1 MNQQNKI
8 DVLNALHILI
18 ANNVITENSYS
29 SRYKGFV
36 AELDFLPWMRKNRP
50 TVPLFTGGYFLPTV
64 KNDDSLRFPIYFTIC
79 NSLPDEY
86 IEIYKKIALV
96 PCKSMYFIQ
105 WDNSIPVNEW
115 PQIDIMNVQY
125 PIPIPSLVCYEF
137 SVKDNSFKQVQFITF
152 TNNFIS
158 KTPSRN
164 ANAITSQAFNAAIN
178 MILPFEYNDILS
190 LYVQRLIFDG
200 YIGYAKVK
208 GTPSDIDSIIFSES
222 LKSYSLIE
230 IKDKDLSKRYPQG
243 FGMDLRRIDTL
254 LRLSEITGW
263 PTYYLVRHINNQH
276 ERKFLGWKIIS
287 IEKFNSK
294 LASPVIQGGSGMGIP
309 NGQYPTRIC
318 PFKEF
323 KPLE

>member
-8 DVLNALHILI
+8 DLLNALHILI
-18 ANNVITENSYS
+18 ANNVITENAYT

-50 TVPLFTGGYFLPTV
+50 AVPLFTGGYFLPAV
-64 KNDDSLRFPIYFTIC
+64 KKADSLQFPVYFTIC
-79 NSLPDEY
+79 NSSPDEY

-105 WDNSIPVNEW
+105 WDESIPVNEW
-115 PQIDIMNVQY
+115 PQIDVMNVQY
-125 PIPIPSLVCYEF
+125 PVPVPPLVCYEF
-137 SVKDNSFKQVQFITF
+137 SVQDNTFKQVQFSTF

-158 KTPSRN
+158 QTPSRS
-164 ANAITSQAFNAAIN
+164 ANAITSQAFHAAIN
-178 MILPFEYNDILS
+178 MLLPFEYNDILS

-222 LKSYSLIE
+222 LKKYSLIE
-230 IKDKDLSKRYPQG
+230 IKDKDLSKRPPQG
-243 FGMDLRRIDTL
+243 FGMDLRRIDAL

-276 ERKFLGWKIIS
+276 ERKFLGWKMIS
-287 IEKFNSK
+287 MEKFNSK
-294 LASPVIQGGSGMGIP
+294 LASPVIQGGSGMASP
-309 NGQYPTRIC
+309 DGQYPTRIC
-318 PFKEF
+318 PVKEF